1 MNSAE
6 NSRNL
11 ALLAS
16 VESLC
21 SAEWHRPAA
30 LAVAEAEGRAGG
42 WTDADGQTDGLRP
55 WLFTTSLEL
64 FPLTSH
70 VFEQSV
76 GRAEMARSQETRLG
90 TSPM

>member
-30 LAVAEAEGRAGG
+30 LAVAEAEGR
-42 WTDADGQTDGLRP
+42 DADGQTDGLRP

>member
-42 WTDADGQTDGLRP
+42 WTDADGQTD
-55 WLFTTSLEL
+55 
-64 FPLTSH
+64 
-70 VFEQSV
+70 
-76 GRAEMARSQETRLG
+76 
-90 TSPM
+90 

>member
-30 LAVAEAEGRAGG
+30 LAEAEG
-42 WTDADGQTDGLRP
+42 TDADGQTDGLRP

>member
-30 LAVAEAEGRAGG
+30 LAVAEAEG
-42 WTDADGQTDGLRP
+42 TDADGQTDGLRP

-70 VFEQSV
+70 AHVFEQSV